1 MQKPET
7 LAELICRT
15 VLEFE
20 QRQAA
25 ELQQQNS
32 SETASTPLS
41 KKKPTNSQQ
50 LTVNSRLII
59 NSSGFLP

>member
-1 MQKPET
+1 MKITFLFMQERET

-25 ELQQQNS
+25 LLRES
-32 SETASTPLS
+32 PLKNDSVCSNIAAVNQALESS
-41 KKKPTNSQQ
+41 KKKTA
-50 LTVNSRLII
+50 
-59 NSSGFLP
+59 

>member
-1 MQKPET
+1 MQKLET

-20 QRQAA
+20 KRQAA

-32 SETASTPLS
+32 SESASKRLS
-41 KKKPTNSQQ
+41 KKKSTNSQQ
-50 LTVNSRLII
+50 LTVN
-59 NSSGFLP
+59 ND